1 MTHRLCSTSRLHRL
15 LGNRIIGTPE
25 ELGMPALK
33 HIYEIQAD
41 RIRSEPLDKADTP
54 FMKVRIASS
63 HITRQM
69 SRRTGPLTS
78 YGLVVV
84 VVIGMAI
91 IGAIYGAKAG
101 VAHVEAEHAQAKA
114 HAEACASFRQI
125 HMSPLPAY
133 CN

>member
-15 LGNRIIGTPE
+15 LGNRFIDTPE
-25 ELGMPALK
+25 DLGVPALA

-41 RIRSEPLDKADTP
+41 RIRSEPLHKADTP
-54 FMKVRIASS
+54 FLKVRIAAS

-69 SRRTGPLTS
+69 GRRVGPLTS
-78 YGLVVV
+78 CALVGVMVV
-84 VVIGMAI
+84 GMAI
-91 IGAIYGAKAG
+91 IGAIHGVKAG
-101 VAHVEAEHAQAKA
+101 AAHIEAEHAQAKA
-114 HAEACASFRQI
+114 HAEACASARAV

>member
-15 LGNRIIGTPE
+15 LGNRLIDTPE
-25 ELGMPALK
+25 DLGVPALA

-54 FMKVRIASS
+54 FIKVRIAAS
-63 HITRQM
+63 HLTRQM
-69 SRRTGPLTS
+69 GRRVGPPTS
-78 YGLVVV
+78 YALVVV
-84 VVIGMAI
+84 MAAGMAI

-101 VAHVEAEHAQAKA
+101 VAHVEAAHAQAKA
-114 HAEACASFRQI
+114 HAEACASFRAI

-133 CN
+133 CK